1 MIIDKKTKV
10 FMGYFIAYILV
21 SIPIFIHSKNFI
33 HIALIWNLFLAIL
46 PLIFAK
52 ILQNTQKNINKLK
65 QISLSFLWLFFFP
78 NSPYIITDFIHIS
91 GINFYWKEYP
101 YSSIIYSKEIIYWV
115 EIIHMG
121 FAAIFGTLMGLLSMF
136 IIHQILLIKFKNIFA
151 NSIIV
156 MVCFL
161 SGYGVYIGRFLR
173 FNSWDILQPIK
184 LLSQLSNNLDY
195 FSLNFS
201 LFFGIYILASYYL
214 FYVIHKNSH

>member
-1 MIIDKKTKV
+1 MIIDKKTKG
-10 FMGYFIAYILV
+10 FIGCFIAYILV
-21 SIPIFIHSKNFI
+21 SIPIFILSRNFI
-33 HIALIWNLFLAIL
+33 HVALVWNLFLAIL

-52 ILQNTQKNINKLK
+52 ILQNTQNNIKKLK
-65 QISLSFLWLFFFP
+65 QIGLSFLWLFFFP
-78 NSPYIITDFIHIS
+78 NSLYIITDFIHIS
-91 GINFYWKEYP
+91 GINFYWRENP
-101 YSSIIYSKEIIYWV
+101 YTSIIYST
-115 EIIHMG
+115 EIIHWAEIIHIG

-136 IIHQILLIKFKNIFA
+136 IIHQVLLIKFKNIFA

-184 LLSQLSNNLDY
+184 LLSQLLNSLDY

-201 LFFGIYILASYYL
+201 LLFGMYILASYYL